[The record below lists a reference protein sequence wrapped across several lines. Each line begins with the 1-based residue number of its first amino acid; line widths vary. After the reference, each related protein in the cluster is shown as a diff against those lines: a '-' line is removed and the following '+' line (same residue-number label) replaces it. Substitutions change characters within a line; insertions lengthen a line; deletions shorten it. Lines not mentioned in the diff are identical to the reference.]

1 MELHMRYIQLQRV
14 LQGKMV
20 ELERLC
26 LRERELLQGKW
37 KTHSLPARKKS
48 TASTSTDATT
58 PTQTDGND
66 YNYCRPTVS
75 TEDVARVHR
84 VQYMR
89 HLNVLVCNR
98 YIIYDYL

>member
-1 MELHMRYIQLQRV
+1 MRYIQLQRV

-37 KTHSLPARKKS
+37 KTHSLPARKKA

-58 PTQTDGND
+58 PTQVEGND

-75 TEDVARVHR
+75 TEDVARVSR
-84 VQYMR
+84 VESDSKLR
-89 HLNVLVCNR
+89 TR
-98 YIIYDYL
+98 IYLYCTFSLDTEL

>member
-1 MELHMRYIQLQRV
+1 MRYIQLQRV
-14 LQGKMV
+14 LQGKMA

-37 KTHSLPARKKS
+37 KTHSLPARKKA

-58 PTQTDGND
+58 PTQADGND

-75 TEDVARVHR
+75 TEDVARVWR
-84 VQYMR
+84 VQYTR
-89 HLNVLVCNR
+89 HHYVIVCNR
-98 YIIYDYL
+98 CIIYGYF